1 MFTITQSIFE
11 INSNAICG
19 YCHGPIN
26 KYTITATIDEQK
38 HELIF
43 LGRLIPNKPLLIA
56 FHGWMN
62 NQSYNFYDCDADDLN
77 KFSILC
83 PQDRSGHMRAGSW
96 FLGPRD
102 SEGYFIYPKLFVAF
116 LDTVRKEINPSLR
129 VFMGSSMGGFGA
141 LIYSLLV
148 DVDGVVMSV
157 PQTTL
162 DPNVHYFRR
171 GFGNDYARVHPKEY
185 QCPGLKALGISTRK
199 SFSEELKKSPYLDIS
214 HFASLITSP
223 SDSVEVNLCSK
234 MKVKA
239 SFSNFYHIIGTRY
252 DRAQDINGEYYR
264 HMFLPLQSALLDTN
278 TRFSMNIYPFAG
290 HDAYIFPSM
299 ALRYCLRVQNEFSG
313 PIYKNFQAH
322 GAYREWSPTSMRNL

>member
-1 MFTITQSIFE
+1 
-11 INSNAICG
+11 
-19 YCHGPIN
+19 
-26 KYTITATIDEQK
+26 
-38 HELIF
+38 
-43 LGRLIPNKPLLIA
+43 
-56 FHGWMN
+56 
-62 NQSYNFYDCDADDLN
+62 
-77 KFSILC
+77 
-83 PQDRSGHMRAGSW
+83 
-96 FLGPRD
+96 
-102 SEGYFIYPKLFVAF
+102 
-116 LDTVRKEINPSLR
+116 
-129 VFMGSSMGGFGA
+129 
-141 LIYSLLV
+141 
-148 DVDGVVMSV
+148 
-157 PQTTL
+157 
-162 DPNVHYFRR
+162 
-171 GFGNDYARVHPKEY
+171 
-185 QCPGLKALGISTRK
+185 
-199 SFSEELKKSPYLDIS
+199 LKKSPYLDIS

-278 TRFSMNIYPFAG
+278 THFSMNIFPFAG